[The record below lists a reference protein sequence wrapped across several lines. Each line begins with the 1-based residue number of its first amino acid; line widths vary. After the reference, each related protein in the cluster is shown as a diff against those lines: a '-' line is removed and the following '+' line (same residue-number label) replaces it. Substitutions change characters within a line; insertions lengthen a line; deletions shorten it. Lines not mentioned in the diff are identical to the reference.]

1 MAATDEKDQDPRQ
14 PQTDSPDPRGD
25 MSVATEQAILPWETP
40 VGEPMAVASTLPGK
54 ETLIAMNDTIEATE
68 LKDKPARIVHVI
80 VHNATVRDDESGIET
95 EVRRTVLIDTK
106 GVAYACVSDG
116 VISSLQ
122 QLAAVFGPP
131 PWNDVD
137 GSKGLPLRMIEKQ
150 TRRGFRTYR
159 LIPA

>member
-1 MAATDEKDQDPRQ
+1 MVEDSQKD
-14 PQTDSPDPRGD
+14 PDPQLEG
-25 MSVATEQAILPWETP
+25 SGKLAVATEQAILPWETP
-40 VGEPMAVASTLPGK
+40 AGEPMAVASTLPGK

-68 LKDKPARIVHVI
+68 LKSKAAKIVHVI
-80 VHNATVRDDESGIET
+80 VHNATVTDEDGIESP
-95 EVRRTVLIDTK
+95 VRRSVLIDTK

-122 QLAAVFGPP
+122 QLAAVFGAP
-131 PWNDVD
+131 PWDE
-137 GSKGLPLRMIEKQ
+137 GLPLRMIEKQ